1 MRYSELKPI
10 NTENVGKEKRKPGLY
25 ILVNQYGNE
34 IYIGSSTQLRHR
46 LKAVLYGR
54 SDYAQVPGKQ
64 KIRKEATHYK
74 RAYTPIEKARRIEG
88 RRKKEMKYN
97 EL

>member
-1 MRYSELKPI
+1 MRYSEPKPI
-10 NTENVGKEKRKPGLY
+10 NTKKIGKEKRKAGLY
-25 ILVNQYGNE
+25 ILLNRYRNP

-54 SDYAQVPGKQ
+54 ADYAQVNGKQ
-64 KIRKEATHYK
+64 EIRQEAQYYE
-74 RAYTPIEKARRIEG
+74 RAYVPIEKARRIEK
-88 RRKKEMKYN
+88 RRKPEMKYN

>member
-1 MRYSELKPI
+1 MRYSEPKPI
-10 NTENVGKEKRKPGLY
+10 NTENIGKEKRKAGIYVL
-25 ILVNQYGNE
+25 LNRNHSE

-54 SDYAQVPGKQ
+54 ADYAQVNGKQ
-64 KIRKEATHYK
+64 QIREEACYYE
-74 RAYTPIEKARRIEG
+74 RAYVPIEKARRIEK
-88 RRKKEMKYN
+88 RRKPEMKYN